1 MKKHTQKAID
11 YFKRHKGKECFI
23 TSDGRVFHNKGTA
36 ESFAI
41 TLKNRTIEHFSK
53 NDVEHLEKV
62 EPTDNIEISE
72 EKTEEI
78 VEEPILS
85 EDTHQEVVEEPKQE
99 TAETTDDKEA
109 ELLSDL
115 SSKSYNDLVSLVKHF
130 GLTPKDKKATSLIE
144 VLEEY
149 KQKIQQ

>member
-41 TLKNRTIEHFSK
+41 TLKDRTIEHFSK
-53 NDVEHLEKV
+53 NDVEHLENESKA
-62 EPTDNIEISE
+62 NSIEVSE
-72 EKTEEI
+72 EKIEEI
-78 VEEPILS
+78 IEPILS

-144 VLEEY
+144 ILEEH
-149 KQKIQQ
+149 KQNLQQ

>member
-41 TLKNRTIEHFSK
+41 TLKDRTIEHFSK
-53 NDVEHLEKV
+53 NDVEHLENESKA
-62 EPTDNIEISE
+62 NSIEVSE
-72 EKTEEI
+72 EKIEEI
-78 VEEPILS
+78 VEPILS